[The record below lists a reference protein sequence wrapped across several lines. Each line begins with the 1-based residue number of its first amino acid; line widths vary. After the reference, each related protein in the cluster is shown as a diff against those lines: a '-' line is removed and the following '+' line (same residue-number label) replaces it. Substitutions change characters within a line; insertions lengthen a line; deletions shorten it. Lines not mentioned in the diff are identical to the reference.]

1 MFHSWFEIFEKQ
13 IEHKK
18 SPLQLANGLDGK

>member
-18 SPLQLANGLDGK
+18 SPLLLAYGLVGK